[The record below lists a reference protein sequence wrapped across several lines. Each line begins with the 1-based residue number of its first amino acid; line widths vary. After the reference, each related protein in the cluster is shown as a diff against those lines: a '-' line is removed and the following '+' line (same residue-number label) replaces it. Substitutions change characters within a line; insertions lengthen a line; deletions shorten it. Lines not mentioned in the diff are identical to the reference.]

1 MHSNLIKLLCAIAL
15 VAVVL
20 AADPPTPTW
29 PSAFVTG
36 VDEVREHSG
45 EVRTVSINYKIAQL
59 MQ

>member
-1 MHSNLIKLLCAIAL
+1 MYSKLIQFVCAIAF
-15 VAVVL
+15 VSVVI

-45 EVRTVSINYKIAQL
+45 EVRTVWIFNNIVRL
-59 MQ
+59 M

>member
-1 MHSNLIKLLCAIAL
+1 MYSKLIQLICAIAL

-20 AADPPTPTW
+20 AAEPPKPTW

-45 EVRTVSINYKIAQL
+45 EVRTVRNINKTARLIE
-59 MQ
+59 